1 MNRLIFLT
9 LLLLFTGSCKAD
21 DSGPPNFILIL
32 TDDQGWVQTSTQMD
46 PDDPETKSDY
56 FRTPHMD
63 SLFDDGLRSE
73 ERRVG

>member
-1 MNRLIFLT
+1 MNLRLLVAVP
-9 LLLLFTGSCKAD
+9 LLLAGTSCIAEER
-21 DSGPPNFILIL
+21 PNFILIL

-63 SLFDDGLRSE
+63 SLFDSGMTLSLIHI
-73 ERRVG
+73 